1 MKLKITTL
9 VIVEEGQVQD
19 IYHSLNDDQDKAYQE
34 IINQVNAE
42 YGDGGVLQFYSLQGI
57 KDYFEI
63 DYYLNFLEEPETL
76 YTFTENII
84 SLFKSFI
91 K

>member
-34 IINQVNAE
+34 ILRLLVQPTN
-42 YGDGGVLQFYSLQGI
+42 
-57 KDYFEI
+57 
-63 DYYLNFLEEPETL
+63 
-76 YTFTENII
+76 
-84 SLFKSFI
+84 
-91 K
+91 

>member
-19 IYHSLNDDQDKAYQE
+19 IYHSLEDNQDKAYQE

-42 YGDGGVLQFYSLQGI
+42 YGVLQFYSLQGI

-63 DYYLNFLEEPETL
+63 VHIQTQELTS
-76 YTFTENII
+76 IG
-84 SLFKSFI
+84 FKTAI
-91 K
+91 LDL

>member
-19 IYHSLNDDQDKAYQE
+19 IYHSLEDNQDKAYQE

-57 KDYFEI
+57 KEYFEI
-63 DYYLNFLEEPETL
+63 VHIQTPITTQTQVQPSTSTYVPQTN
-76 YTFTENII
+76 
-84 SLFKSFI
+84 
-91 K
+91 

>member
-19 IYHSLNDDQDKAYQE
+19 IYHSLEDDQDKAYQE
-34 IINQVNAE
+34 IIDQVNAE

-57 KDYFEI
+57 KEYFESI
-63 DYYLNFLEEPETL
+63 AIETQELTPSGFKTALLNRET
-76 YTFTENII
+76 
-84 SLFKSFI
+84 K
-91 K
+91 

>member
-19 IYHSLNDDQDKAYQE
+19 IYHSLNDNQDKAYQE

-57 KDYFEI
+57 KEYFDSVTIETQELTPSGFKTI
-63 DYYLNFLEEPETL
+63 LLNRET
-76 YTFTENII
+76 
-84 SLFKSFI
+84 K
-91 K
+91 